1 MKVGDILMRLRN
13 VKNAE
18 DILKNSKYYVENPK
32 VLLGNWNKKFKNNNK
47 ICLEIGMGKGD
58 FIIGMAKK
66 YPGINFIGVEKYE
79 SVLVRAV
86 QKLDKEA
93 LDNVLVISYDAINL
107 GEIFDKEIDTIYL
120 NFSDPWPKKRHYKRR
135 LTYRN
140 FLEVYDKL
148 FESNAKI
155 ILKTD
160 NDGLFESSLVELNN
174 YGYTFKEVHL
184 DLWKTDIDNIKTEYE
199 EKFGNKGFT
208 IKYLSAYKNN
218 SSKTSKNLL

>member
-1 MKVGDILMRLRN
+1 
-13 VKNAE
+13 
-18 DILKNSKYYVENPK
+18 
-32 VLLGNWNKKFKNNNK
+32 
-47 ICLEIGMGKGD
+47 
-58 FIIGMAKK
+58 MAKK

-148 FESNAKI
+148 FEGDAKI